1 MTKAETAFT
10 GFPVETFEFYEL
22 LSANNTKAWWTQ
34 HKAEYER
41 VVRTPMLA
49 LLNELSDEFGD
60 AHLYRPYRDARF
72 SKDKTPL
79 KDHQGAVVQIEDAIA
94 YYVQVSASGLI
105 VGAGWYSPQGEQ
117 LRRYRESV
125 DGPTGA
131 VLERILEVLPSRFEL
146 DGRPLV
152 TRPRGYDANNPRIDL
167 LRNRMLVA
175 SSNYPA
181 APWMG
186 SRKAIETVR
195 DDWQALQPLAEW
207 LADHVGPAEDPVA
220 DPSHPAHG
228 RS

>member
-1 MTKAETAFT
+1 MTKAETACT
-10 GFPVETFEFYEL
+10 GFPVETFEFYEH
-22 LSANNTKAWWTQ
+22 LSANNTKAWWSL

-41 VVRTPMLA
+41 VVRAPMLA
-49 LLNELSDEFGD
+49 LLNELTDEFGD
-60 AHLYRPYRDARF
+60 THLFRPYRDARF

-105 VGAGWYSPQGEQ
+105 AGAGWYSPQGEQ

-125 DGPTGA
+125 DGPIGA
-131 VLERILEVLPSRFEL
+131 VLERILEVLPSRFEI
-146 DGRPLV
+146 DGRPLA
-152 TRPRGYDANNPRIDL
+152 TKPRGYDANNPRIGL

-175 SSNYPA
+175 SSNYAA

-195 DDWQALQPLAEW
+195 ADWQALQPLVEW
-207 LADHVGPAEDPVA
+207 LADHVGPAEDPAA
-220 DPSHPAHG
+220 DPSRTTDGA
-228 RS
+228 S

>member
-1 MTKAETAFT
+1 MTKPETAFT
-10 GFPVETFEFYEL
+10 GFPVETFEFYEH
-22 LSANNTKAWWTQ
+22 LSANNTKAWWSL

-41 VVRTPMLA
+41 VVRAPMLA
-49 LLNELSDEFGD
+49 LLNELTDEFGD
-60 AHLYRPYRDARF
+60 AHLFRPHRDARF

-105 VGAGWYSPQGEQ
+105 AGAGWYSPQGEQ

-131 VLERILEVLPSRFEL
+131 VLEQLLEVLPSRFVI
-146 DGRPLV
+146 DGRPLA
-152 TRPRGYDANNPRIDL
+152 TKPRGYNADNPRIGL

-175 SSNYPA
+175 SSEYPA

-186 SRKAIETVR
+186 TRKAIETVR
-195 DDWQALQPLAEW
+195 ADWQTLQPLVEW
-207 LADHVGPAEDPVA
+207 LADHVGPAEDPSA
-220 DPSHPAHG
+220 DPSRTA
-228 RS
+228 R